1 MKYWRLSSAAAVI
14 AALLLL
20 SVGCVRKRDS
30 IPVKESS
37 SKGVGKLYLIPLG
50 GFPAEQANDLASF
63 YQNKYGLRVE
73 TLPNVNLTPSAINR
87 ERKQLIAEET
97 VEIMK
102 LANPN
107 LKNDPNAIL
116 IGLTMED
123 MYIAKLNL
131 RFSFSFRDQG
141 KYAVVSCGRMVLP
154 QTGRFKLHPASE
166 ELVLSRLRKMV
177 TKNIGILFYH
187 LPQSD
192 DPRSVL
198 YRNVGGIEELD
209 NMGEDF

>member
-1 MKYWRLSSAAAVI
+1 MKFWRLSWAAAVI
-14 AALLLL
+14 AALIL
-20 SVGCVRKRDS
+20 SSGCVRKRDS
-30 IPVKESS
+30 IPIEKSNT
-37 SKGVGKLYLIPLG
+37 KDVGKLYLIPLG
-50 GFPAEQANDLASF
+50 GFPAEKAHDLASF

-73 TLPNVNLTPSAINR
+73 TLPNVNLTPTAINP
-87 ERKQLIAEET
+87 ERKQLIAEEA

-102 LANPN
+102 RANPN

-116 IGLTMED
+116 IGLTIED
-123 MYIAKLNL
+123 MYIAKLNW

-166 ELVLSRLRKMV
+166 ELILSRLRKMV

-192 DPRSVL
+192 NPQSVL
-198 YRNVGGIEELD
+198 YRNVDGIEELD
-209 NMGEDF
+209 RMGEDF